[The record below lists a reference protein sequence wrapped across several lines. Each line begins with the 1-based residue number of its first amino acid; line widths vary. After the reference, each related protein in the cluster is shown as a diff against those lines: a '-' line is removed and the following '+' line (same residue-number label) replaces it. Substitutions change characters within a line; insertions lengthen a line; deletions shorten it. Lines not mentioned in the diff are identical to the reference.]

1 LLYLAS
7 KINKQTN
14 KMENSNQAQ
23 LKYLKEK
30 FIDLGIYN
38 QQKKRFYSKSV
49 TVLWCIYETYFG
61 FDQTSKEIR
70 KFR

>member
-1 LLYLAS
+1 MLYLAS

-30 FIDLGIYN
+30 FIDLRIYN

-61 FDQTSKEIR
+61 SDQTSKEIR

>member
-1 LLYLAS
+1 M
-7 KINKQTN
+7 INKQTN

-23 LKYLKEK
+23 LEYLKEK
-30 FIDLGIYN
+30 FINLGIYN

-61 FDQTSKEIR
+61 FEKTSKEIK
-70 KFR
+70 KFK